1 MKTFLKRLQPPNRV
15 AVQLASVSFI
25 AVAAAYLSLITTGEE
40 TFKYIGV
47 GLFIIG
53 FIVNSITFLV
63 VFLNYVL
70 GFVSHKEALF
80 TLYVIVLSVSISL
93 FLLFI

>member
-15 AVQLASVSFI
+15 AVQLASVFFI

-63 VFLNYVL
+63 VLLNYVL
-70 GFVSHKEALF
+70 GFVSLKEALF
-80 TLYVIVLSVSISL
+80 TLYVIVLSVSLSL
-93 FLLFI
+93 LLLFI

>member
-15 AVQLASVSFI
+15 AVQLARVSFI

-53 FIVNSITFLV
+53 FIVNFITFLV
-63 VFLNYVL
+63 VLLNYVL

>member
-63 VFLNYVL
+63 VLLNYVL